1 MKRLMIICLA
11 LIGFLACKKEVTE
24 IAQYDS
30 SPYSLAIGPFP
41 QPVIPSDNELTIEG
55 VKLGRMLFY
64 EKKLSK
70 DGSMACASCHM
81 QVNSF
86 VDIKQFSV
94 GVDKLN
100 GKRNAMA
107 IVNLA
112 WHKEGFF
119 WDGRAATLRAQSLKP
134 IQDELEMHET
144 LENVVAKLKADKLYT
159 DQFTRAFKDPEIS
172 SEKVSLALEQFMVTM
187 VSFNSKFDQYK
198 RGEVQ
203 LTESEKRGETLFNKE
218 KDPLNGIK
226 GGECF
231 HCHGGYDFSN
241 FKYTSNGLDNDF
253 EFTDLGRYSVTKLD
267 EDKARFKVPT
277 LRNIELTGP
286 YMHDGRFTTLEE
298 VIEHYNSGVKFSSTL
313 DPVMSH
319 IAQEGLELSDQ
330 DKQDLVNF
338 LKTLTDHEYVANAK
352 FSNPF

>member
-1 MKRLMIICLA
+1 MKKLLIIALA
-11 LIGFLACKKEVTE
+11 IGAFLSCKKDATE

-30 SPYSLAIGPFP
+30 SAYSLDIGPFP
-41 QPVIPSDNELTIEG
+41 KPPIAADNELTIEG

-81 QVNSF
+81 QANSF
-86 VDIKQFSV
+86 VDFKQFSV

-119 WDGRAATLRAQSLKP
+119 WDGRAATLREQSLKP
-134 IQDELEMHET
+134 IQDVLEMHET
-144 LENVVAKLKADKLYT
+144 LDNVVAKLKADKVYT
-159 DQFTRAFKDPEIS
+159 DQFTRAFKDPVIT

-187 VSFNSKFDQYK
+187 VSFNSKFDKYK

-203 LTESEKRGETLFNKE
+203 LSDSEKRGEALFNRE

-241 FKYTSNGLDNDF
+241 FKFTSNGLDNDF
-253 EFTDLGRYSVTKLD
+253 EFTDLGRYNVTKLD

-286 YMHDGRFTTLEE
+286 YMHDGRFATLEE

-319 IAQEGLELSDQ
+319 IAQEGLELSVQ
-330 DKQDLVNF
+330 DKQDLLNF
-338 LKTLTDHEYVANAK
+338 LKTLTDQEYVNNTK
-352 FSNPF
+352 YSSPF

>member
-1 MKRLMIICLA
+1 MKKLVILA
-11 LIGFLACKKEVTE
+11 IGIVVFLACKKEATE

-30 SPYSLAIGPFP
+30 SPYALAVGPFP
-41 QPVIPSDNELTIEG
+41 KPDIAADNELTIQG
-55 VKLGRMLFY
+55 VQLGRMLFY

-70 DGSMACASCHM
+70 DGSMACASCHN

-86 VDIKQFSV
+86 SDITALSV

-100 GKRNAMA
+100 GKRNAMP

-119 WDGRAATLRAQSLKP
+119 WDGRAATLRIQSLKP
-134 IQDELEMHET
+134 IQDVLEMHET
-144 LENVVAKLKADKLYT
+144 LENVVTKLKADKVYT
-159 DQFTRAFKDPEIS
+159 DQFTRAFKDPEIT

-187 VSFNSKFDQYK
+187 VSFNSRFDQYK
-198 RGEVQ
+198 RGEIQ
-203 LTESEKRGETLFNKE
+203 LSDSEKRGEMLFNRE

-226 GGECF
+226 GAECF
-231 HCHGGYDFSN
+231 HCHGGYDFAN
-241 FKYTSNGLDNDF
+241 FQYTNNGLESDNQ
-253 EFTDLGRYSVTKLD
+253 FTDLGRYNVTKLD

-286 YMHDGRFTTLEE
+286 YMHDGRFATLEE

-313 DPVMSH
+313 DPLLTNV
-319 IAQEGLELSDQ
+319 ANEGLELSSQ
-330 DKQDLVNF
+330 DKQDLINF
-338 LKTLTDHEYVANAK
+338 LKTLTDQEYIKNTK

>member
-1 MKRLMIICLA
+1 MLSVIYS
-11 LIGFLACKKEVTE
+11 CKKDVTE

-30 SPYSLAIGPFP
+30 TPYALEIGPFP
-41 QPVIPSDNELTIEG
+41 KPGIATDNSLTVQG
-55 VKLGRMLFY
+55 VQLGRLLFY
-64 EKKLSK
+64 EKKLSR
-70 DGSMACASCHM
+70 DGTMACSTCHM
-81 QVNSF
+81 QVDGFS
-86 VDIKQFSV
+86 DIRQFSV
-94 GVDKLN
+94 GVDLLN

-119 WDGRAATLRAQSLKP
+119 WDGRAATLREQSLKP
-134 IQDELEMHET
+134 IQDVLEMHEK
-144 LENVVAKLKADKLYT
+144 LDNVVDKLKADKLYVN
-159 DQFTRAFKDPEIS
+159 QFIRAFKDPEIT
-172 SEKVSLALEQFMVTM
+172 SEKVSLALEQFMSTM
-187 VSFNSKFDQYK
+187 VSYNSKFDKYK

-203 LTESEKRGETLFNKE
+203 LTESEKRGLDLFNRE

-231 HCHGGYDFSN
+231 HCHGGFDFTN
-241 FKYTSNGLDNDF
+241 YKFTSNGLDNDF
-253 EFTDLGRYSVTKLD
+253 EFTDLGRYNVTKLD
-267 EDKARFKVPT
+267 TDKARFKVPT

-286 YMHDGRFTTLEE
+286 YMHDGRFTTLEQ
-298 VIEHYNSGVKFSSTL
+298 VIEHYNTGVKFSSTL

-338 LKTLTDHEYVANAK
+338 LKTLTDKEFIKNLQ